1 MALTTYTE
9 LKAAIADF
17 LNRDDLTTSI
27 DDFIRLAEAQMNREV
42 RHWDMEKRAV
52 AALDTQYTALP
63 TDFVEP
69 IRFIITDG
77 QTSTVEGVS
86 TAEIAKLREGSDAP
100 GRPQNYAIVDGS
112 IEVWPT
118 PDASYTLEM
127 AYYTQIQPLNSQTAS
142 NIILAR
148 FPDAYLY
155 GSLMHSAPYLA
166 EDNRTQVWSTLYF
179 KAISDINQESE
190 RSKLGGTGRRIK
202 IRSY

>member
-77 QTSTVEGVS
+77 QTTTVEGVS

-100 GRPQNYAIVDGS
+100 G
-112 IEVWPT
+112 
-118 PDASYTLEM
+118 L
-127 AYYTQIQPLNSQTAS
+127 
-142 NIILAR
+142 
-148 FPDAYLY
+148 
-155 GSLMHSAPYLA
+155 SLIH
-166 EDNRTQVWSTLYF
+166 
-179 KAISDINQESE
+179 I
-190 RSKLGGTGRRIK
+190 
-202 IRSY
+202 